1 MPTLTIRNVPSA
13 VVRSLKALARRRRSS
28 MEQEL
33 RELLEVYVAE
43 RSSVLKQIEAGWS
56 RQARRPTASEIETWI
71 ATGRS

>member
-1 MPTLTIRNVPSA
+1 
-13 VVRSLKALARRRRSS
+13 